1 MEQLS
6 SVSPG
11 QTTAPVSPVKHVPVH
26 SFRMARFW
34 IFSGV
39 SSGAT
44 LALLFCIEYVLSGV
58 VIPSLDRAL
67 LSNALIFIGF
77 SCMLSGICYFW
88 DFADHIFFSR
98 KHFGVFGFLYLFAH
112 SILFLTFPS
121 LDGGL
126 IPWVFSVLWLFLSLA
141 LLIYIIFVANTHT
154 AADLGNVR
162 WMAMLHLAYPAL
174 LFALAHTV
182 LEASFS
188 WYGWW
193 LDLSRNGNPVPP
205 VTLLGAI
212 VAVSAFI
219 LRGVL
224 ALSVA
229 RKKVRSVS
237 S

>member
-1 MEQLS
+1 MS
-6 SVSPG
+6 
-11 QTTAPVSPVKHVPVH
+11 
-26 SFRMARFW
+26 
-34 IFSGV
+34 SGV
-39 SSGAT
+39 T
-44 LALLFCIEYVLSGV
+44 LALLFCIEYALSGV

-88 DFADHIFFSR
+88 DFADHVFFSR
-98 KHFGVFGFLYLFAH
+98 KHFGVFGFFYLLVH
-112 SILFLTFPS
+112 GILFLTFPV
-121 LDGGL
+121 LHEGL
-126 IPWVFSVLWLFLSLA
+126 VVWLFSTLWLCVSLT
-141 LLIYIIFVANTHT
+141 LLITLVFIANTHT
-154 AADLGNVR
+154 AADLGNAR
-162 WMAMLHLAYPAL
+162 WMAVLHLAYPAL

-205 VTLLGAI
+205 VTLLGML
-212 VAVSAFI
+212 VAVATFI

-229 RKKVRSVS
+229 RKKKG
-237 S
+237 